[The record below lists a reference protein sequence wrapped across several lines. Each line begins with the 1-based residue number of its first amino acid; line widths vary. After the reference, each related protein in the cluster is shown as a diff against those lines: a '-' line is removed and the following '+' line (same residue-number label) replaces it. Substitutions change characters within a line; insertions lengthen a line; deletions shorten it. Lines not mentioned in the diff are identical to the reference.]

1 MTEPWTQ
8 GVDRIR
14 EYGAAVEAVSTAVQD
29 AISAV
34 EAVDTAVE
42 KAMAAA
48 TAMSTGV
55 APAET
60 LRLLEVTLAAH
71 LRQHFAN
78 AAIQRNRQG
87 A

>member
-14 EYGAAVEAVSTAVQD
+14 EYGAAVEAVSMAVQD

-42 KAMAAA
+42 QAMAAA
-48 TAMSTGV
+48 TAMPTGV

-71 LRQHFAN
+71 LRQHFAI
-78 AAIQRNRQG
+78 AAARLTGQG